1 MTSPSPSA
9 SQTALDRLDRA
20 NRRVTQLIILAAT
33 VESVLLILVL
43 LAIDFKDPLHRLL
56 FLLSMLTYFTLA
68 LAIVALGAHV
78 TRVQE
83 RLVTAL
89 ELLRGAP
96 GSR

>member
-1 MTSPSPSA
+1 MSTPNA
-9 SQTALDRLDRA
+9 SQTALDRLERA
-20 NRRVTQLIILAAT
+20 NKRVLQLILLAAA
-33 VESVLLILVL
+33 VEGVLFVLVL
-43 LAIDFKDPLHRLL
+43 LTIDFADKLHQLL

-83 RLVTAL
+83 RLLTAL
-89 ELLRGAP
+89 ELLRESP

>member
-1 MTSPSPSA
+1 MTAPSA

-20 NRRVTQLIILAAT
+20 NRRVKLLVFVAAS
-33 VESVLLILVL
+33 VESILLLAVLLV
-43 LAIDFKDPLHRLL
+43 IDFKDPLHRLL

-83 RLVTAL
+83 RLTTAI
-89 ELLRGAP
+89 ELLRGSSLP
-96 GSR
+96 R

>member
-1 MTSPSPSA
+1 MTSSSA

-20 NRRVTQLIILAAT
+20 NQRVTRLIVLAAT

-43 LAIDFKDPLHRLL
+43 LAIDFKEPLHRLL
-56 FLLSMLTYFTLA
+56 FLLSMLTYFTLGI
-68 LAIVALGAHV
+68 AILALGAHV
-78 TRVQE
+78 TRGQE

-89 ELLRGAP
+89 ELLREAP

>member
-1 MTSPSPSA
+1 MTSSSA

-20 NRRVTQLIILAAT
+20 NRRVTRLIILAAT
-33 VESVLLILVL
+33 VESALLVAVL
-43 LAIDFKDPLHRLL
+43 LAIDFADPLHRLL
-56 FLLSMLTYFTLA
+56 FLLSMLTYFTLG

-83 RLVTAL
+83 RLTTAI
-89 ELLRGAP
+89 ELLQGAQ